1 MDSFDNNWII
11 LMSLIYIDRSSS
23 LIDYGLIDWTIVL
36 LMWSILY
43 LLIEQLIFGE
53 MINLLIY
60 WTAMYLFTNWVVCHF
75 FKCMFNFNKHA
86 MTKNASWCT
95 AVSFISNNLGFIR
108 IFYNNVFWVKIHVA
122 IKQNAVHIIRCL
134 CGIVSFLYIWL
145 SSYVKGN

>member
-1 MDSFDNNWII
+1 M
-11 LMSLIYIDRSSS
+11 IDQAVW

-60 WTAMYLFTNWVVCHF
+60 WTAMYLFTNWVACHF

-86 MTKNASWCT
+86 MTKNASWCI

-108 IFYNNVFWVKIHVA
+108 IFYNNVFWVKIHGA
-122 IKQNAVHIIRCL
+122 IKQNAGHIIRCFVRHRIFSIYLVIEL
-134 CGIVSFLYIWL
+134 C
-145 SSYVKGN
+145 KG

>member
-1 MDSFDNNWII
+1 MNNPNV
-11 LMSLIYIDRSSS
+11 ID
-23 LIDYGLIDWTIVL
+23 LY
-36 LMWSILY
+36 WSIKQFDWLIMDW
-43 LLIEQLIFGE
+43 LIEQSYCWCDRFCIYWL
-53 MINLLIY
+53 NNWLLVRWLIY
-60 WTAMYLFTNWVVCHF
+60 WTAMYLLTSWVACHF

-122 IKQNAVHIIRCL
+122 IKQYAGHIIRCL
-134 CGIVSFLYIWL
+134 CGIVSFLYICL